1 LGALDQFIKEVF
13 KEETSLATKDGVRF
27 EVPPETKTT
36 ELHADGMLYLLS
48 AEKVANL
55 PLPWSLM
62 KAPQLVL
69 EFKMQG
75 DKLDRYQ
82 YERALLRRQA
92 AQVEYLK
99 KYPDDK
105 NPIHLPL
112 WIVTGYAKSW
122 FSEKGFLLSQ
132 VAPACYRLE
141 PSFYEIYLLASN
153 ELEPLRE
160 DLIPFLVTRTG
171 QKLVEFCKWLIDV
184 RPERCEELLELAPM
198 SDAQHEDILNQLKEP
213 EMAERLRRKR
223 RFAETMA
230 EVTGLQE
237 EWRQEGQQEGQK
249 KTLVHLLEKRFTR
262 VLTQEENSQLT
273 EKILRLGADRIS
285 DVVLELGKDA
295 LASWLSDPQ
304 AM

>member
-1 LGALDQFIKEVF
+1 VELFLGALDQFIKDVF
-13 KEETSLATKDGVRF
+13 EEETPLATKDGFRF

-36 ELHADGMLYLLS
+36 ELHADGMLYVVN
-48 AEKVANL
+48 AEKVKAL
-55 PLPWSLM
+55 PSPWSLM
-62 KAPQLVL
+62 TTDQLVL

-82 YERALLRRQA
+82 YERAILRRQA

-105 NPIHLPL
+105 NPIQLQL
-112 WIVTGYAKSW
+112 WIVTGYVKTW
-122 FSEKGFLLSQ
+122 LQEKKYILSQ

-141 PSFYEIYLLASN
+141 PSFYEIYLIASN

-171 QKLVEFCKWLIDV
+171 QKLVEFCKWLLDV

-198 SDAQHEDILNQLKEP
+198 SDAQYEEIMNQLKEP

-237 EWRQEGQQEGQK
+237 ELQQEANK
-249 KTLVHLLEKRFTR
+249 KTLTHQFEKRLAR
-262 VLTQEENSQLT
+262 PLT
-273 EKILRLGADRIS
+273 EAERAQFQEKLGRLGAERIS

-295 LASWLSDPQ
+295 LASWLSDP
-304 AM
+304 ASV